1 MTELH
6 YRSLSDVC
14 RQLKSGELSS
24 VEVTK
29 HQLQRI
35 EALEPTL
42 KSMAMVIAEAALER
56 AAELDSARDRGEPM
70 GALHGVPIGVKDL
83 LFTEGLVTA
92 SGTKVMANFVPD
104 HDATVVAKL
113 KAAGAVIVGKTQ
125 LTEGAF
131 GAHHPS
137 IECPRNPYNHEHWPG
152 VSSSGSGASVAAGL
166 VFGALGSDTGGSI
179 RFPSASCGLV
189 GIKPTY
195 GRVSRFGA
203 FPLSETLDH
212 IGPMTRTVE
221 DAARML
227 AVIAGQDS
235 NDSTSLDAPV
245 PNYMDCSDDIRG
257 LRIGVDWRYASMG
270 VRDEVV
276 SGTRDAVAALEAL
289 GAEVVEIEIPADYK
303 TLVEEWGITCGV
315 DCAKAHAGLFP
326 EQAALYGPSLARL
339 LELGLNVDRTRYNE
353 LEVIRANFRQALDE
367 ILGRVDMIAAPCM
380 TTLPPTIAEME
391 AEGGF
396 DEPDLAPFI
405 TFTAP
410 FDYSG
415 HPTITLPIGQHESG
429 LPLSFQLVGRY
440 LEEGTLIRAGLAFER
455 QVGAMPHPKEPHP

>member
-42 KSMAMVIAEAALER
+42 KSMAMVIAESALER
-56 AAELDSARDRGEPM
+56 AAALDSIRDRGEPI

-92 SGTKVMANFVPD
+92 SGTQVMANFVPD

-166 VFGALGSDTGGSI
+166 VFGALDSDTGGSI

-227 AVIAGQDS
+227 AVIAGQDP

-276 SGTRDAVAALEAL
+276 VGTRDAVAALEAL
-289 GAEVVEIEIPADYK
+289 GAEVVEIEIPAFCNP
-303 TLVEEWGITCGV
+303 LVFQSQQPLLLTPL
-315 DCAKAHAGLFP
+315 KQL
-326 EQAALYGPSLARL
+326 QRL
-339 LELGLNVDRTRYNE
+339 
-353 LEVIRANFRQALDE
+353 
-367 ILGRVDMIAAPCM
+367 
-380 TTLPPTIAEME
+380 
-391 AEGGF
+391 
-396 DEPDLAPFI
+396 
-405 TFTAP
+405 
-410 FDYSG
+410 
-415 HPTITLPIGQHESG
+415 ES
-429 LPLSFQLVGRY
+429 Q
-440 LEEGTLIRAGLAFER
+440 
-455 QVGAMPHPKEPHP
+455 